1 MHPSPATDRHMPT
14 AEATVRD
21 NPMRP
26 PADSPSTRAQAWRV
40 FLSHHSPQGLIALL
54 VIGCI
59 WRAQLGGWG
68 WLDGV
73 IVVAVWAIFPFVEWG
88 IHRFVLH
95 FRPVRWGRLTIDF
108 YLPQTHR
115 RHHADPWNLY
125 WTFVPRHVYAWVL
138 VSMAIGLWL
147 ADGWRG
153 PLLTCYLVFLLQ
165 GLHYEWV
172 HYLAH
177 ITWRPSLVYYERRV
191 LATIISATSA
201 CGGGCPVGS
210 VIACWAQPPIRR
222 MWPEATLEPIWESNT
237 DRRRGDQVCC
247 WGG

>member
-1 MHPSPATDRHMPT
+1 MHHSPATDRHMPT

-115 RHHADPWNLY
+115 RHHAAPWNLY

-177 ITWRPSLVYYERRV
+177 ITWRPSLAYYERRV
-191 LATIISATSA
+191 LAHRHHHFRNERLWWGVSRGFGDRVLGTAPDPKDVARSDS
-201 CGGGCPVGS
+201 
-210 VIACWAQPPIRR
+210 R
-222 MWPEATLEPIWESNT
+222 T
-237 DRRRGDQVCC
+237 DLGIKH
-247 WGG
+247 